1 MKEEIT
7 KFFNDCKNSIDE
19 LNEQCGTLEDII
31 NILQKA
37 QKNSNTIYTI
47 GNGGSGSTASHF
59 VSDLLKTSINLR
71 IHHHRFEN
79 QSYEENALSARTRDE
94 QMLQGQSRP
103 RFLTLLLKFFYSQ
116 NHMI

>member
-37 QKNSNTIYTI
+37 QKMVIQY
-47 GNGGSGSTASHF
+47 
-59 VSDLLKTSINLR
+59 
-71 IHHHRFEN
+71 
-79 QSYEENALSARTRDE
+79 
-94 QMLQGQSRP
+94 
-103 RFLTLLLKFFYSQ
+103 TLLEMVVQVQLHLILYL
-116 NHMI
+116 IC

>member
-37 QKNSNTIYTI
+37 QKNGNTIYTI

-59 VSDLLKTSINLR
+59 VSDLLKTSITKEAK
-71 IHHHRFEN
+71 RFMEISLVDN
-79 QSYEENALSARTRDE
+79 YEVK
-94 QMLQGQSRP
+94 
-103 RFLTLLLKFFYSQ
+103 LKKV
-116 NHMI
+116 